1 MIEDVNKLP
10 KEAKSEAKPKS
21 KPIREEPK
29 EQSIQIIAEPIREQT
44 KEPTVDLNS
53 ELTKQPAIESVCEE
67 TRELVNEPSR
77 HQPSTN
83 KPIELQSGLSTTSL
97 VKRKYAEDYQL
108 NEQQFKLIR
117 DYFDRFQKDEL
128 ISKSVFKTHLIHVLL
143 MKNKVNQINFCFVFF
158 FNYEILK
165 NDLSGIG

>member
-10 KEAKSEAKPKS
+10 KETKSEAKLKS
-21 KPIREEPK
+21 EPIREESKEQSNQIANEPIREQSVQITTEPTRKESK
-29 EQSIQIIAEPIREQT
+29 EQSIQITTETVREQT
-44 KEPTVDLNS
+44 KKPTIDPIC
-53 ELTKQPAIESVCEE
+53 KE

-77 HQPSTN
+77 QQPTLN
-83 KPIELQSGLSTTSL
+83 EPLELQSGLSTTSL

-117 DYFDRFQKDEL
+117 DYFNRFQKDEL

-143 MKNKVNQINFCFVFF
+143 LKNKVN
-158 FNYEILK
+158 
-165 NDLSGIG
+165 